1 MNYKEKISSIL
12 SSDINKKIFNHGIW
26 ILLGNVISKFVLLI
40 ATIIMARY
48 LGKDE
53 YGQFGIIKSTILMF
67 TMFAGLEL
75 GMTATKY
82 ISQYRVSNKEKV
94 ERIVGL
100 SNVFAI
106 TLSILVTLLVYF
118 FSKEISIK
126 INAPSLSPEIR
137 ISSFILFF
145 SSLNGIQGGI
155 LAGIEKFKE
164 LSINNAIAGIIS
176 SIGLIFASKF
186 FNLNAVVIA
195 FGLNY
200 VLLFFLNF
208 NTLRKKFYSEFNIS
222 VFRIRNFEEINVLW
236 KFSLPAILA
245 GLMVGPTVW
254 YCNYLLVNQSNGYFQ
269 MANFDIASQWRNT
282 ILFIP
287 SALAQVA
294 LPLLASNI
302 NNKSEYRD
310 VFNKNL
316 KANLYTGGGLTI
328 FFTLISPLIIM
339 FYGKEYHDAL
349 LPLIIMFI
357 TAGFITVNNVIGQA
371 IASQGKMWLGFFVNL
386 LWGIVLIFFSYLFV
400 VQCKLGAIGLCLAYL
415 ISYIVHTVIQF
426 FYIRK
431 FL

>member
-302 NNKSEYRD
+302 N
-310 VFNKNL
+310 
-316 KANLYTGGGLTI
+316 
-328 FFTLISPLIIM
+328 
-339 FYGKEYHDAL
+339 
-349 LPLIIMFI
+349 
-357 TAGFITVNNVIGQA
+357 
-371 IASQGKMWLGFFVNL
+371 
-386 LWGIVLIFFSYLFV
+386 
-400 VQCKLGAIGLCLAYL
+400 
-415 ISYIVHTVIQF
+415 
-426 FYIRK
+426 
-431 FL
+431 